1 VVGGFVVSSPGPS
14 HTASER
20 LQPDRGGR
28 HTTHYDAE
36 CAAWSNFLAGAPWAG
51 QNADAAWGTTCDTG
65 SMSERSPQEHV
76 DGRIRVYYGTEFD
89 ESDRL
94 VGRSGQGVLEFERTQ
109 QIVCERVIAGSRII
123 DIGGAS
129 GVHAARLAD
138 RGYEVLLIDPVP
150 RHVEAAST
158 HGTFTAVLGDARS
171 LPVDDHGFDAA
182 LLLGPLYHLVD
193 RRDRLRAWSEAIR
206 VVRPGGWVFAAGV
219 SRLSAMAWVT
229 VVEPSI
235 ALANTGVATTRSPM
249 PEKWRRLIEE
259 GAGEL
264 GPTGFPGGHF
274 HLADDLEREALDAGL
289 RDVRT
294 VGLEGPGAQAIEIS
308 RSHDRRLI
316 AAART
321 LAEAYESQPG
331 LRDLSPHLLAFGR
344 VPVASAPTSRVHPS
358 GPPR

>member
-1 VVGGFVVSSPGPS
+1 MGHQARQAQQGDVPTSRPSAQNVFLCRMPCSGTSVELGRGSVSLDWRI
-14 HTASER
+14 T
-20 LQPDRGGR
+20 
-28 HTTHYDAE
+28 E
-36 CAAWSNFLAGAPWAG
+36 CSM
-51 QNADAAWGTTCDTG
+51 DTTCDTG
-65 SMSERSPQEHV
+65 SMSERSPQEPV
-76 DGRIRVYYGTEFD
+76 DARVLVYYDAEFD

-94 VGRSGQGVLEFERTQ
+94 VGRSGQGMLEFERTQ
-109 QIVCERVIAGSRII
+109 QLVCDRVIAGSRII

-129 GVHAARLAD
+129 GVHAAALAD
-138 RGYEVLLIDPVP
+138 RGDEVLLIDPVP

-158 HGTFTAVLGDARS
+158 HATFTAMLGDARS

-182 LLLGPLYHLVD
+182 LLVGPLYHLVD
-193 RRDRLRAWSEAIR
+193 RQDRLRAWSEAIR

-229 VVEPSI
+229 VIEPSI
-235 ALANTGVATTRSPM
+235 ALANTGAPTSRSPM
-249 PEKWRRLIEE
+249 PEKWRRMIEV

-264 GPTGFPGGHF
+264 GPAGFPGGHF

-308 RSHDRRLI
+308 RSHDPRLM

-321 LAEAYESQPG
+321 LAEA
-331 LRDLSPHLLAFGR
+331 LRITAR
-344 VPVASAPTSRVHPS
+344 TA
-358 GPPR
+358 